1 MSFSFL
7 SCGKHTS
14 IILNENPRKHKQ
26 KKFILK
32 KKQQNHPSYQ
42 KNLCEKWE
50 IDMASDSDVHAEGKK
65 DLRANI
71 RAPFHDAL
79 AGAVK
84 ARTSQKKKNKIKNK
98 TKFAI
103 FSFYLELKGKLLEA
117 LFEA

>member
-1 MSFSFL
+1 M
-7 SCGKHTS
+7 K
-14 IILNENPRKHKQ
+14 ILAQHKQ

-32 KKQQNHPSYQ
+32 KKQKNHPSYQ

-84 ARTSQKKKNKIKNK
+84 ARTSQKKKKKTKKKIKQN
-98 TKFAI
+98 
-103 FSFYLELKGKLLEA
+103 LLFF
-117 LFEA
+117 LFTLN